1 MNNPLQSENIQFQKQ
16 KTYIPWDYNE
26 KNKECSQRLSFKYDK
41 VKDYD
46 ITSH

>member
-26 KNKECSQRLSFKYDK
+26 KNKAFNQRLSFKYDK